1 MGIFIIRA
9 ILVAIIFTYFYEYP
23 KAQTVI
29 LTLMSVGIILYD
41 VTKRPFLSIPNMIEL
56 ISYELIILMAN
67 VAATIMAFN
76 PDDIDMNDKCS
87 DVIIVSF
94 FMFSVAAIL
103 FMIIAFVIGLRDA
116 IKTAKMKKGKVSLME
131 IIAIP
136 FQVGGM
142 DFG

>member
-1 MGIFIIRA
+1 
-9 ILVAIIFTYFYEYP
+9 
-23 KAQTVI
+23 
-29 LTLMSVGIILYD
+29 
-41 VTKRPFLSIPNMIEL
+41 MIEL